1 MDTENINFMTA
12 SDEELQ
18 AYLKAHPA
26 RVRLLRHL
34 VGLDEKTLACLACMA
49 ENYNRGGTDAEA
61 LEIFNKALA
70 FYGRKPVTTG
80 PKING

>member
-1 MDTENINFMTA
+1 MENIDFMTA

-49 ENYNRGGTDAEA
+49 ENYNHGGTDAEA

-80 PKING
+80 PKITG